1 MSTEKKNSAASAGA
15 YASEKMA
22 DANNNMNSGTTGT
35 VISTSALDTGYEKKV
50 VVSGVEIEIRRGE
63 IAALIGPN
71 GAGKSTVL
79 KTIAGQLDPL
89 GGTVYI
95 EGRARGEYNQSEI
108 ARMQAVML
116 TDRMPAE
123 KMTCEEAVSLGRYPY
138 TGRLGILSA
147 EDRRIVRESM
157 ELVHVEELADRDY
170 NAISDG
176 QRQRVLL
183 ARAICQEP
191 EIMILDEPT
200 SYLDIRH
207 KLEFLDLLRSLVEK
221 RQIGV
226 IMSMHELELAHM
238 VADKVICISS
248 EGRVEMTG
256 TPDEVF
262 ADDAISRLYGMEEG
276 RLTELYSGFLDS
288 IRSK

>member
-1 MSTEKKNSAASAGA
+1 MSTDKKNRAASAGA
-15 YASEKMA
+15 YASVRLT
-22 DANNNMNSGTTGT
+22 DVNNDMNNEPMGA

-63 IAALIGPN
+63 IVALIGPN

-123 KMTCEEAVSLGRYPY
+123 KMTCEDAVSLGRYPY

-157 ELVHVEELADRDY
+157 KLVHVEELADRDY

-207 KLEFLDLLRSLVEK
+207 KLEFLDLLRSLVEE

-248 EGRVEMTG
+248 DGRVKMTG
-256 TPDEVF
+256 TPEEVF
-262 ADDAISRLYGMEEG
+262 TDDAISRLYGIEPG
-276 RLTELYSGFLDS
+276 RIAALYSGFLDS
-288 IRSK
+288 IRNK

>member
-1 MSTEKKNSAASAGA
+1 MSTENKNRAASAGA
-15 YASEKMA
+15 YASGKMA
-22 DANNNMNSGTTGT
+22 DANNNMNNEPMGT
-35 VISTSALDTGYEKKV
+35 VISTNALDTGYEKKV

-63 IAALIGPN
+63 IVALIGPN

-123 KMTCEEAVSLGRYPY
+123 KMTCEDAVSLGRYPY

-207 KLEFLDLLRSLVEK
+207 KLEFLDLLRLLVEE

-238 VADKVICISS
+238 TADKVICISS
-248 EGRVEMTG
+248 EGKIEMTG
-256 TPDEVF
+256 RPEEVF
-262 ADDAISRLYGMEEG
+262 HDDTISRLYGMEEG
-276 RLTELYSGFLDS
+276 RLTELYSGFLRS
-288 IRSK
+288 IKAE

>member
-200 SYLDIRH
+200 SYL
-207 KLEFLDLLRSLVEK
+207 ES
-221 RQIGV
+221 
-226 IMSMHELELAHM
+226 
-238 VADKVICISS
+238 
-248 EGRVEMTG
+248 
-256 TPDEVF
+256 
-262 ADDAISRLYGMEEG
+262 
-276 RLTELYSGFLDS
+276 
-288 IRSK
+288 

>member
-123 KMTCEEAVSLGRYPY
+123 KMTCEDAVSLGRYPY

-147 EDRRIVRESM
+147 EDRRIVRESR

-207 KLEFLDLLRSLVEK
+207 KLEFLDLLRSLVEE

-262 ADDAISRLYGMEEG
+262 TDESISRLYGIEPG
-276 RLTELYSGFLDS
+276 RIAALYSGFLDS

>member
-123 KMTCEEAVSLGRYPY
+123 KMTCEDAVSLGRYPY

-207 KLEFLDLLRSLVEK
+207 KLEFLDLLRSLVEE

-262 ADDAISRLYGMEEG
+262 TDESISRLYGIEPG
-276 RLTELYSGFLDS
+276 RIAALYSGFLDS
-288 IRSK
+288 IRNK

>member
-1 MSTEKKNSAASAGA
+1 MSTEKKNSAASAA
-15 YASEKMA
+15 
-22 DANNNMNSGTTGT
+22 
-35 VISTSALDTGYEKKV
+35 VISTNALDTGYEKKV

-63 IAALIGPN
+63 IVALIGPN

-123 KMTCEEAVSLGRYPY
+123 KMTCEDAVSLGRYPY

-207 KLEFLDLLRSLVEK
+207 KLEFLDLLRSLVEE

-248 EGRVEMTG
+248 DGRVKMTG
-256 TPDEVF
+256 TPEEVF
-262 ADDAISRLYGMEEG
+262 TDDAISRLYGIEPG
-276 RLTELYSGFLDS
+276 RIAALYSGFLDS
-288 IRSK
+288 IRNK

>member
-1 MSTEKKNSAASAGA
+1 MSTENKNRAASAGA
-15 YASEKMA
+15 YASGKMA
-22 DANNNMNSGTTGT
+22 DANNNMNNEPMGT
-35 VISTSALDTGYEKKV
+35 VISTNALDTGYEKKV

-63 IAALIGPN
+63 IVALIGPN

-123 KMTCEEAVSLGRYPY
+123 KMTCEDAVSLGRYPY

-207 KLEFLDLLRSLVEK
+207 KLEFLDLLRLLVEE

-238 VADKVICISS
+238 VSDRVVCISS
-248 EGRVEMTG
+248 EGKIHSSG
-256 TPDEVF
+256 TPQEVF
-262 ADDAISRLYGMEEG
+262 TDELISRLYGMKTG
-276 RLTELYSGFLDS
+276 TLSELYAGFADNL
-288 IRSK
+288 RK

>member
-207 KLEFLDLLRSLVEK
+207 KLEFLDLLRSLVEE

-262 ADDAISRLYGMEEG
+262 TDESISRLYGIEPG
-276 RLTELYSGFLDS
+276 RIAALYSGFLDS

>member
-1 MSTEKKNSAASAGA
+1 
-15 YASEKMA
+15 MA

-123 KMTCEEAVSLGRYPY
+123 KMTCEDAVSLGRYPY

-207 KLEFLDLLRSLVEK
+207 KLEFLDLLRSLVEE

-262 ADDAISRLYGMEEG
+262 TDESISRLYGIEPG
-276 RLTELYSGFLDS
+276 RIAALYSGFLDS

>member
-1 MSTEKKNSAASAGA
+1 MSTDKKNHAASADA
-15 YASEKMA
+15 YATGKIA
-22 DANNNMNSGTTGT
+22 DANNNMNNEPMGT

-123 KMTCEEAVSLGRYPY
+123 KMTCEDAVSLGRYPY

-157 ELVHVEELADRDY
+157 ELVHVEELANRDY

-207 KLEFLDLLRSLVEK
+207 KLEFLDLLRSLVEE

-262 ADDAISRLYGMEEG
+262 TDESISRLYGIEPG
-276 RLTELYSGFLDS
+276 RIAALYSGFLDS
-288 IRSK
+288 IRNK

>member
-123 KMTCEEAVSLGRYPY
+123 KMTCEDAVSLGRYPY

-207 KLEFLDLLRSLVEK
+207 KLEFLDLLRSLVEE

-262 ADDAISRLYGMEEG
+262 TDESISRLYGIEPG
-276 RLTELYSGFLDS
+276 RIAALYSGFLDS

>member
-123 KMTCEEAVSLGRYPY
+123 KMTCEE
-138 TGRLGILSA
+138 
-147 EDRRIVRESM
+147 DRRIVRESM

-207 KLEFLDLLRSLVEK
+207 KLEFLDLLRSLVEE

-262 ADDAISRLYGMEEG
+262 TDESISRLYGIEPG
-276 RLTELYSGFLDS
+276 RIAALYSGFLDS

>member
-1 MSTEKKNSAASAGA
+1 MS
-15 YASEKMA
+15 
-22 DANNNMNSGTTGT
+22 T

-50 VVSGVEIEIRRGE
+50 VVSGVELAVRRGE
-63 IAALIGPN
+63 IVVLIGPN

-79 KTIAGQLDPL
+79 KTMAGQLEPL

-95 EGRARGEYNQSEI
+95 EDLAREEYNQNEI

-116 TDRMPAE
+116 TERMSSE
-123 KMTCEEAVSLGRYPY
+123 RMTCEDVVSLGRYPY
-138 TGRLGILSA
+138 TGRLGILSQ
-147 EDRRIVRESM
+147 EDRLIVRETM
-157 ELVHVEELADRDY
+157 DLVHVSEIADRDY
-170 NAISDG
+170 REISDG

-207 KLEFLDLLRSLVEK
+207 KLEFLDLLRRLVSE

-238 VADKVICISS
+238 TADRVVCISS
-248 EGRVEMTG
+248 EGKVVMTG
-256 TPDEVF
+256 RPDEVF
-262 ADDAISRLYGMEEG
+262 RDEAISRLYGMEEG
-276 RLTELYSGFLDS
+276 RLTELYSGFLRS
-288 IRSK
+288 IGNK

>member
-1 MSTEKKNSAASAGA
+1 LTEKRGDAVSTEKKNSAASAA
-15 YASEKMA
+15 
-22 DANNNMNSGTTGT
+22 
-35 VISTSALDTGYEKKV
+35 VISTNALDTGYEKKV
-50 VVSGVEIEIRRGE
+50 VVSGVEIEIKRGE
-63 IAALIGPN
+63 IVALIGPN

-123 KMTCEEAVSLGRYPY
+123 KMTCEDAVSLGRYPY

-191 EIMILDEPT
+191 EILILDEPT
-200 SYLDIRH
+200 SFLDIRH
-207 KLEFLDLLRSLVEK
+207 KIDILQKIKLFAKDNNVAVLMSL
-221 RQIGV
+221 
-226 IMSMHELELAHM
+226 HELGIAKNLS
-238 VADKVICISS
+238 DTVIACG
-248 EGRVEMTG
+248 EG
-256 TPDEVF
+256 
-262 ADDAISRLYGMEEG
+262 
-276 RLTELYSGFLDS
+276 
-288 IRSK
+288 